1 MTKKAQI
8 WKTLLSSV
16 VLGGA
21 LVMGGV
27 AQATVMISNV
37 DNIAWPV
44 NGRGL
49 ADTGYQFN
57 FLSHSQDALKNASNY
72 YGFDGSGYGYL
83 TGLGNPNGATHPYCA
98 DGTGN
103 CVLMFDYANVY
114 NGSATATLNVYAV
127 NTAAAYSY
135 VDTAWGNT
143 DLSTYAADN
152 GGSLFLS
159 LQPTNIVIN
168 PLANRQYQYSMS
180 LLPTSY
186 NGSTGGANPT
196 LGSDPN
202 FFLSGTEP
210 NSQYEYFYNP
220 GTSQGYYAGAGTGFI
235 AVPEPSDLGIMGL
248 GLLMVGLMGLRFR
261 QSKFRRS

>member
-1 MTKKAQI
+1 MTKKARI

-21 LVMGGV
+21 LVMGGM
-27 AQATVMISNV
+27 AQATVVISNI

-44 NGRGL
+44 TDRGL

-57 FLSHSQDALKNASNY
+57 FLSQSQDALKNSSNP
-72 YGFDGSGYGYL
+72 YGLNGSGYGYL

-98 DGTGN
+98 DGTSN
-103 CVLMFDYANVY
+103 CVLMFDYTNVIT
-114 NGSATATLNVYAV
+114 GSTTATLNVYAV
-127 NTAAAYSY
+127 NTTAAYNY
-135 VDTAWGNT
+135 VDGNWGNV
-143 DLSTYAADN
+143 DLSTYATDN

-159 LQPTNIVIN
+159 LKPTNIVIN
-168 PLANRQYQYSMS
+168 PVANKQFQYSMS

-186 NGSTGGANPT
+186 GGNQGDANPT
-196 LGSDPN
+196 LGTNPN

-210 NSQYEYFYNP
+210 NSSYEYFYNP
-220 GTSQGYYAGAGTGFI
+220 ETHTGYYGGAGTGFI
-235 AVPEPSDLGIMGL
+235 AVPEPNELGIMGL

-261 QSKFRRS
+261 QSRFRRS

>member
-1 MTKKAQI
+1 MTKKARI

-21 LVMGGV
+21 LVMGGM
-27 AQATVMISNV
+27 AQAGVVISNV

-57 FLSHSQDALKNASNY
+57 FLSHSQDALKNASNI

-98 DGTGN
+98 DGTSN
-103 CVLMFDYANVY
+103 CVLMFDYTNVY
-114 NGSATATLNVYAV
+114 TGSATATLNVYAV

-135 VDTAWGNT
+135 VDGAWGNV

-159 LQPTNIVIN
+159 LKPTNIVIN
-168 PLANRQYQYSMS
+168 PVANSQYQYSMS

-186 NGSTGGANPT
+186 MGSTGDANGT
-196 LGSDPN
+196 LGPDPN

-210 NSQYEYFYNP
+210 NSQYEYFYD
-220 GTSQGYYAGAGTGFI
+220 GTQGFYAGAGTGFI